1 MIERITVLEKKYQDL
16 LQQISKLD
24 GNQPISYRTMLEQ
37 DKK

>member
-16 LQQISKLD
+16 LDKISKLD

-37 DKK
+37 